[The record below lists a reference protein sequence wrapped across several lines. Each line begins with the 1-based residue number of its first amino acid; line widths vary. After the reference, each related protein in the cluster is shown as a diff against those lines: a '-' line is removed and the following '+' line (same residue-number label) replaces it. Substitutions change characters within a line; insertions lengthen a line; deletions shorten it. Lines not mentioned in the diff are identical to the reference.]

1 LQCSP
6 RSCFHNVQID
16 QMEDRHF
23 FNPFGDVR
31 HTKNRLPHWQQEGAA
46 YFVTFRLAEAIPRRL
61 QDQWQNERAV
71 WLNAHPDPWSGE
83 TELEY
88 LKRFSGALERWL
100 DAGHGSCLLRR
111 RDCRAIVDET
121 LHHFDGQRLVL
132 ISFVVMP
139 NHVHVLFVQNAEWPL
154 EKIIRSWKSFPA
166 RRINER
172 LERSG
177 NLWQRDYFDRLVRDQ
192 KHFAKC
198 VRYIRR
204 NPEKARLRKG
214 EYILY
219 ESDLARTVE

>member
-1 LQCSP
+1 
-6 RSCFHNVQID
+6 
-16 QMEDRHF
+16 M
-23 FNPFGDVR
+23 
-31 HTKNRLPHWQQEGAA
+31 
-46 YFVTFRLAEAIPRRL
+46 AIR
-61 QDQWQNERAV
+61 E
-71 WLNAHPDPWSGE
+71 
-83 TELEY
+83 
-88 LKRFSGALERWL
+88 
-100 DAGHGSCLLRR
+100 
-111 RDCRAIVDET
+111 
-121 LHHFDGQRLVL
+121 
-132 ISFVVMP
+132 
-139 NHVHVLFVQNAEWPL
+139 
-154 EKIIRSWKSFPA
+154 IIRSWKSFPA